1 MANSF
6 DVGAVT
12 ATVKADTTQ
21 FKQGI
26 DEAKKK
32 AGEFKDTLENI
43 GKGIGDFANK
53 ASLFTGVLTAGIVL
67 YGKQSVDAFTEA
79 DKEMASVG
87 QTLKNVAQEMAT
99 TTIVVGGNT
108 QSLKANI
115 KELENRRQILK
126 LSQGDHKAEIDSI
139 TGQINA
145 LKIQQ
150 LEGVKTVGVQGQVI
164 EVANK
169 NAKSFQE
176 LSDETAK
183 VSEAYIQLG
192 FDDENTALAF
202 AKSLSVTKDVTQSKK
217 DLALATDFA
226 RAKNID
232 LTTATDVLQ
241 LAYMGNAKALKSYG
255 INVKDL
261 ANKQEIQGIIQEK
274 VGGQAKAFAETYAG
288 KLAILNVELA
298 NIQEEIGMFIV
309 QGLSPLV
316 DWFSKLA
323 NSDTVYNAIYKIAGV
338 LQAVKDI
345 VADGKLGMTL
355 QNILGAQVSDPLITF
370 LFQLHDIFIKL
381 GAWINDNQA
390 LVIQFMQA
398 LAMTIGTLVI
408 IGTINALLVALLNP
422 FTLIVLAIQ
431 AFYFAFTTN
440 FMGVRDITMI
450 VVNAIIGFFNTILMP
465 AIMVLVQF
473 FIDNWGFISATV
485 TMAWDI
491 IKLVIGTAIDL
502 IVAIL
507 GKFFTQTLDWFKA
520 HQEQVKA
527 IIDGGWKII
536 MGIIQVASAIISGI
550 FIVLT
555 ALITGN
561 WDKAFASLWEVARIG
576 WEGIKNMFNGIISF
590 ISGWGGLLIDKLT
603 SPFREAWKQI
613 QDTIKKIQDG
623 LDFTKRHSPS
633 VLDIVK
639 RGVGLVNNALGNLEY
654 NTMLSPTMV
663 AQTVSNGGK
672 SMSVASINISL
683 DGAIIGSS
691 ADATSIGEM
700 IGDGIIK
707 KLQYS
712 VRI

>member
-53 ASLFTGVLTAGIVL
+53 ASLFTGILTAGIVL

-79 DKEMASVG
+79 DKEMAGVEQS
-87 QTLKNVAQEMAT
+87 LKNVADEINHVTDAT
-99 TTIVVGGNT
+99 ADSSEAVKKSNKLYG
-108 QSLKANI
+108 
-115 KELENRRQILK
+115 ELA
-126 LSQGDHKAEIDSI
+126 D
-139 TGQINA
+139 
-145 LKIQQ
+145 
-150 LEGVKTVGVQGQVI
+150 KTAQ
-164 EVANK
+164 
-169 NAKSFQE
+169 
-176 LSDETAK
+176 

-192 FDDENTALAF
+192 FDDENTSQAF
-202 AKSLSVTKDVTQSKK
+202 AKSLSVTHNVLQSQK
-217 DLALATDFA
+217 DLIIAADFA

-232 LTTATDVLQ
+232 LTTSVDVLQ

-261 ANKQEIQGIIQEK
+261 ADKQEIQGVIQSK
-274 VGGQAKAFAETYAG
+274 VGGQALAFTETYAG
-288 KLAILNVELA
+288 KLAVLNVELG

-345 VADGKLGMTL
+345 VADGKLGQTL
-355 QNILGAQVSDPLITF
+355 QNILGAQVSDSLITF

-381 GAWINDNQA
+381 GAWINENQA
-390 LVIQFMQA
+390 MVIQFMQA

-440 FMGVRDITMI
+440 FMGVRDVTML

-485 TMAWDI
+485 TMAWDT
-491 IKLVIGTAIDL
+491 IKLVIGSAIDL
-502 IVAIL
+502 LSVLFQKWFAEIAVWWKANGDMVILLIKSAWEIIVGA
-507 GKFFTQTLDWFKA
+507 F
-520 HQEQVKA
+520 
-527 IIDGGWKII
+527 
-536 MGIIQVASAIISGI
+536 QVASAIISAI

-561 WDKAFASLWEVARIG
+561 WDKAFASLWQVAVTG
-576 WEGIKNMFNGIISF
+576 WNGIKSMFDGIIGF
-590 ISGWGGLLIDKLT
+590 IAGWGGKLLDSLV
-603 SPFREAWKQI
+603 SPFRNAWSQI
-613 QDTIKKIQDG
+613 QDLVKKIQDA

-633 VLDIVK
+633 VLDVVK